1 MKEEGAENTST
12 ITIEIEELEKKIAA
26 SDPEVVVEP

>member
-1 MKEEGAENTST
+1 VLTHPIGLGAG
-12 ITIEIEELEKKIAA
+12 IEIEELEKKIAA